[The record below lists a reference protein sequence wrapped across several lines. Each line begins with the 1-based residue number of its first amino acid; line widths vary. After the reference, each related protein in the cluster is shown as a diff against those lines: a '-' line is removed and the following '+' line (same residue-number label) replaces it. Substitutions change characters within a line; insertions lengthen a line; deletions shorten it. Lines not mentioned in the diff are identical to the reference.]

1 MTNKQKQIYIELLE
15 NRVDDLE
22 QQVKEMKQELL
33 FVSSLLAKQRIPTL
47 EPLTAPFQS
56 ETLHY

>member
-1 MTNKQKQIYIELLE
+1 MTSKQKQIYIELLE

-33 FVSSLLAKQRIPTL
+33 FVTNLLANQRIPTL

-56 ETLHY
+56 ETIHY

>member
-1 MTNKQKQIYIELLE
+1 MTSKQKQIYIELLE

-33 FVSSLLAKQRIPTL
+33 FVTNLLAHQRIPTL
-47 EPLTAPFQS
+47 EPLTPPFQS
-56 ETLHY
+56 ETIHY